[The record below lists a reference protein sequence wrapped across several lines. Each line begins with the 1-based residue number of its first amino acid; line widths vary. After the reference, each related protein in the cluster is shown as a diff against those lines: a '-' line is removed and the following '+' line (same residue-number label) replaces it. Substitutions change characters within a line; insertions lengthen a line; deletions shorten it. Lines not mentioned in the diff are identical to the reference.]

1 MQEQLT
7 AVESHYCRDGIFESI
22 LAALQ
27 TMGLEPDAVT
37 ARDLAAV
44 DEFHVG
50 GRDATIELSDR
61 LALKPGTRVLDVGC
75 GLGGSARF
83 LAAERHCRV
92 TGVDLT
98 AEYIDVAKRLAQLLN
113 LEELT
118 DFRQCSALAL
128 AFPDHSFDVV
138 WTEAAQMNI
147 ADKQGFYSE
156 IARVLSPTGRFAFH
170 DIFQGDGGELHY
182 PVPWA
187 NENSI
192 SFLTTPDALRGI
204 LRELQFNV
212 LAWEDKSQH
221 ALKWLASAVTA
232 SKIATPVPLGLRLL
246 MGETA
251 EAKLQNNIRNLAE
264 RRFVVVQGVAEK
276 RPSGRSH
283 NTG

>member
-1 MQEQLT
+1 MQEQLQ
-7 AVESHYCRDGIFESI
+7 AIESHYRRDGIFESI

-27 TMGLEPDAVT
+27 TMGIEPDAVIGK
-37 ARDLAAV
+37 DLAAV
-44 DEFHVG
+44 DAFHVG

-113 LEELT
+113 LGEVT
-118 DFRQCSALAL
+118 DFRQCSALGL
-128 AFPDHSFDVV
+128 PFPDHSFDVV
-138 WTEAAQMNI
+138 WTEAVQMNI

-156 IARVLSPTGRFAFH
+156 IARVLSLEGRFAFH
-170 DIFQGDGGELHY
+170 DIFQGEGGELHY

-187 NENSI
+187 NERSI
-192 SFLTTPDALRGI
+192 SSLTTPDAVHDI
-204 LRELQFNV
+204 LRKLQFNIRV
-212 LAWEDKSQH
+212 WEDKSQH
-221 ALKWLASAVTA
+221 ALKWLASAVA
-232 SKIATPVPLGLRLL
+232 RSKAARPVPLGLHLL
-246 MGETA
+246 MGETT

-264 RRFVVVQGVAEK
+264 RRFVVVQGIAEK
-276 RPSGRSH
+276 SKDRRVGEP
-283 NTG
+283 